1 MRKNLFGFNIIV
13 MIYILSLATGYALFG
28 GSLFVNGTASTVEYY
43 DGVKLPTEPV
53 RLDSVNNTYYIGTE
67 LTGIPFSSEEWVDD
81 TYTLNF
87 QKSGDMVPNLKKE
100 QQTSYTVSF
109 TNPTV
114 LSYTDNNIEIEILD
128 DTENEIVSANSIVS
142 KLVVN
147 KGETVDVTFNI
158 NTKFTSVN
166 TNNSVKAKISY
177 MLQGSR
183 RYFYFIVNYIGDP
196 NYRKDAVLTTG
207 GNFQKLLNTYKAN
220 ITEVTFDANT
230 LEVGSYVA
238 MYDISSDGDGTVLGV
253 IKDDSNN
260 SGKYILHIMFD
271 NDIIYGNSDSSN
283 LFYQFS
289 SLTGINN
296 ISVFDTSKIVNM
308 YRMFRNCVKLNDL
321 NLSNFNTEN
330 VTNMSQ
336 IFTNCSILS
345 RLDVSNFNTS
355 NVSEMSAMFYGCSQI
370 TELDLTNFDTSK
382 VTNMYEMF
390 TSCKKL
396 ESLIISNF
404 NTSNVKLMNEMFQDC
419 VSLKNLDLSNFD
431 TSNVTN
437 MAYMFK
443 NCNKLENLNLSN
455 FNTSKVTNM
464 TFFLSGCANL
474 TELNLSNFNTSKV
487 TNMYAM
493 FHQCSKLRNVSI
505 DNFNTTSVS
514 NFGYMFNGCELLTEI
529 NVNVLNTSNAKNME
543 FMFGNCSALKQLNLR
558 GFDTSKVT
566 NIGYMFYNCTEL
578 AELDVSNFNTFN
590 VTQITRM
597 FQNCLKLT
605 SIDLSSFDLTNVTN
619 TDNVFADCQ
628 NLTTVY
634 VKTQSDLEKL
644 SSSIGKP
651 DNVVVQLKNA

>member
-100 QQTSYTVSF
+100 QQASYTVSF

-128 DTENEIVSANSIVS
+128 DTENEILSANAVVS

-207 GNFQKLLNTYKAN
+207 GNFQNLISTYKAN

-271 NDIIYGNSDSSN
+271 NDIIYGNSDSGLLFSQFTN
-283 LFYQFS
+283 LS
-289 SLTGINN
+289 KINN
-296 ISVFDTSKIVNM
+296 INLLNTSKVTYMGDMFYNCSNLTSLDLSSFDTSNVLQM
-308 YRMFRNCVKLNDL
+308 GYMFAKCSKLLSL
-321 NLSNFNTEN
+321 NINNFN
-330 VTNMSQ
+330 
-336 IFTNCSILS
+336 
-345 RLDVSNFNTS
+345 
-355 NVSEMSAMFYGCSQI
+355 
-370 TELDLTNFDTSK
+370 TSK
-382 VTNMYEMF
+382 VTNMRNMF
-390 TSCKKL
+390 GECASLTS
-396 ESLIISNF
+396 
-404 NTSNVKLMNEMFQDC
+404 
-419 VSLKNLDLSNFD
+419 LD
-431 TSNVTN
+431 
-437 MAYMFK
+437 
-443 NCNKLENLNLSN
+443 LSN

-464 TFFLSGCANL
+464 SEMFTSCSKLTNLVISSFDTSNVTNMGVMFSGCKQL
-474 TELNLSNFNTSKV
+474 STLDLSNFNTSKV
-487 TNMYAM
+487 ISMADMFQGCNNLVSLNISSFDTSKITNMRYIIANCTKLSTLDLSNFDTSSVTLMDYM
-493 FHQCSKLRNVSI
+493 FMKCLNLTTLDIS
-505 DNFNTTSVS
+505 NFNTKKVTNMSA
-514 NFGYMFNGCELLTEI
+514 MFNGCSKI
-529 NVNVLNTSNAKNME
+529 TS
-543 FMFGNCSALKQLNLR
+543 LNLNN
-558 GFDTSKVT
+558 FYAQYKSILKANQEKSFSVT
-566 NIGYMFYNCTEL
+566 YTGVGGTQKTE
-578 AELDVSNFNTFN
+578 
-590 VTQITRM
+590 
-597 FQNCLKLT
+597 
-605 SIDLSSFDLTNVTN
+605 
-619 TDNVFADCQ
+619 
-628 NLTTVY
+628 TT
-634 VKTQSDLEKL
+634 KGLFIL
-644 SSSIGKP
+644 CI
-651 DNVVVQLKNA
+651 